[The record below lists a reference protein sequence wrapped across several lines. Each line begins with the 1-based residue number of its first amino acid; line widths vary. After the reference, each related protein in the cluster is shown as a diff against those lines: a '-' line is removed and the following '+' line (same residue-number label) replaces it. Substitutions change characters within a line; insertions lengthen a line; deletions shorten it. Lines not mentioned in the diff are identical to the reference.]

1 MTTALV
7 WLGLTLSGVRHA
19 MSLLPCMS
27 KLYAHFCCSIRWVQ
41 MPGLTISLR
50 GSHYEDKEGFL
61 FQMAMKLFREDPASF
76 VSSALPLFLLLLL
89 GLLLDYVN
97 CYVLDGHKGAFMSD
111 PSGNL

>member
-1 MTTALV
+1 
-7 WLGLTLSGVRHA
+7 
-19 MSLLPCMS
+19 
-27 KLYAHFCCSIRWVQ
+27 
-41 MPGLTISLR
+41 
-50 GSHYEDKEGFL
+50 
-61 FQMAMKLFREDPASF
+61 MATKLFREDPASF